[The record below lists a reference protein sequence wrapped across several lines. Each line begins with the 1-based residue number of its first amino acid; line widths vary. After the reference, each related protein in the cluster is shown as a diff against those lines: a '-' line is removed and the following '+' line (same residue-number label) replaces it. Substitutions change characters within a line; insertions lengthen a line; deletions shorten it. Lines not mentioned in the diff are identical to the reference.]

1 MIAQLELVQL
11 DAEQDHIDSRIDSR
25 SILINVRA
33 ALDQTNIEI
42 SGGFNGRN
50 RVRTKQHALVR
61 VPTPKRMAFAAI

>member
-1 MIAQLELVQL
+1 M
-11 DAEQDHIDSRIDSR
+11 
-25 SILINVRA
+25 NVRA